1 MENATKALLIAG
13 GVLIAIII
21 ISIGLYLYSMFSN
34 QSKEYNDIISATE
47 LEKFNSKFNV
57 YIGRNDIKAQE
68 IVSIVNF
75 AKEYNGQV
83 EIYVE
88 IDGKSERILFSGNPE
103 EEVVLSQ
110 ETFIKNN
117 KDSYFSCK
125 GNSKNPLYNEEGKI
139 IKLTFKK
146 EKK

>member
-13 GVLIAIII
+13 VVLIAIII

-57 YIGRNDIKAQE
+57 FIGRTDIRAQE
-68 IVSIVNF
+68 IVSVANL
-75 AKEYNGQV
+75 AKEYNDQV
-83 EIYVE
+83 KIFVE
-88 IDGKSERILFSGNPE
+88 MEGKTKEILFSGNPA
-103 EEVVLSQ
+103 EEVLLNQ

-125 GNSKNPLYNEEGKI
+125 GSSENPEYNEEGKI
-139 IKLTFKK
+139 VKLTFKK
-146 EKK
+146 ETK